1 MHACVKR
8 ACVKHACVHRACVH
22 RASTCLTYLNAYL
35 LALAY
40 VQGLGAV
47 EGTFF
52 APREPQ
58 PETKLISAEKFRAG
72 SRATR
77 LNDQPTC
84 WHLRVRERVM
94 VRGGE
99 GEGGGEGYA
108 LPARRNQQP
117 SRSMTTSS
125 AQGEGRDCLEL
136 PRWLAAPV
144 THARAV
150 LVFVSHCAC

>member
-1 MHACVKR
+1 MR
-8 ACVKHACVHRACVH
+8 ACEHRACVH

-72 SRATR
+72 SHATR

-94 VRGGE
+94 VRGGD
-99 GEGGGEGYA
+99 GEGGGEGYG
-108 LPARRNQQP
+108 LPARGNQQP
-117 SRSMTTSS
+117 SRSTNPFLASS
-125 AQGEGRDCLEL
+125 AQGEGRDCPWE
-136 PRWLAAPV
+136 WALA
-144 THARAV
+144 THAVDAH
-150 LVFVSHCAC
+150 VF